1 MRESCGD
8 DRFELIGKAKARL
21 LEATNIEM
29 RPDEMAV
36 IDNILFRCW
45 QMGWLDQLRD
55 ANTRWHDLFGT
66 PERAARTLSEM
77 WPCTVYAHLK
87 CGKCVLNGACAN
99 RDSLDALL
107 EWLRGESK

>member
-1 MRESCGD
+1 MSGEVCGD
-8 DRFELIGKAKARL
+8 DRFELIAKAKARL

-55 ANTRWHDLFGT
+55 VNTR
-66 PERAARTLSEM
+66 
-77 WPCTVYAHLK
+77 
-87 CGKCVLNGACAN
+87 
-99 RDSLDALL
+99 
-107 EWLRGESK
+107 

>member
-1 MRESCGD
+1 MRESCDD

-36 IDNILFRCW
+36 IDSILFRCW

-55 ANTRWHDLFGT
+55 SGTRWHELFGT
-66 PERAARTLSEM
+66 PERAARIVVDMCDIADSCPGCPFYSIT
-77 WPCTVYAHLK
+77 PDGV
-87 CGKCVLNGACAN
+87 CG
-99 RDSLDALL
+99 DYYALL
-107 EWLRGESK
+107 QWLEGADE